1 MCQLIRPRDTSFCNA
16 GKDRTGVVSAII
28 MKKLGYSDD
37 AIINDYMQSKE
48 NLMEVLTVY
57 AKDNPGVDINI
68 IAPKET
74 NIQKVLEFLQ
84 G

>member
-1 MCQLIRPRDTSFCNA
+1 
-16 GKDRTGVVSAII
+16 
-28 MKKLGYSDD
+28 
-37 AIINDYMQSKE
+37 MQSKE

-68 IAPKET
+68 ITPKET